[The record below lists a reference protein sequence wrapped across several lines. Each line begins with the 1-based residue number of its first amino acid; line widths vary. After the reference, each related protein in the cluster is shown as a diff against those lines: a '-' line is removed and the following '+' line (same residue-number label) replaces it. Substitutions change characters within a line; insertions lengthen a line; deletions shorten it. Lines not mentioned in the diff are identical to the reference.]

1 MTKLSLYL
9 LCAYFIC
16 FFGWGTF
23 LEYYGVIFTFTG
35 HPLPPAVDGIFPEY
49 NGEKI
54 LRSYYLTLIRYADKS
69 GTECPVEIKWK
80 SCHCRDVERASWWY
94 TDAVFVWNGNCLY
107 NFWSK
112 YIQVPS
118 SEYSSSDWRVIYSQ
132 YMPRGRFGKS
142 KSISQAGAAGPCFLK
157 LSLQNTDRDVQFFMA
172 YKYHSRSFVSTKR
185 HYTRHDWQDFRGC
198 WTLQI

>member
-1 MTKLSLYL
+1 MFFWLGNIPWILWSYLYIYWSSSAT
-9 LCAYFIC
+9 CSRWYFSRVQ
-16 FFGWGTF
+16 WW
-23 LEYYGVIFTFTG
+23 E
-35 HPLPPAVDGIFPEY
+35 D
-49 NGEKI
+49 
-54 LRSYYLTLIRYADKS
+54 LRSVYLTLIRYTDKS

-80 SCHCRDVERASWWY
+80 SCHRRDVERASWWY

-185 HYTRHDWQDFRGC
+185 HYTRHDWQDFRVC